1 MTSTPAT
8 DRTDSPEGDSPE
20 GDSPEGDSPEGAE
33 PSDHEELIMFLE
45 RDQLVSNRSK
55 PVARAQ
61 LGRGATQA
69 LWALRIFVLVVS
81 FMVIYTFI
89 AQLR

>member
-1 MTSTPAT
+1 MTPTPAT
-8 DRTDSPEGDSPE
+8 DQIDPPEPT
-20 GDSPEGDSPEGAE
+20 E
-33 PSDHEELIMFLE
+33 PSEHEELVMFLE

-55 PVARAQ
+55 PVARAH
-61 LGRGATQA
+61 LGRGANIA

-89 AQLR
+89 VQLH